1 MSAAGRRGVPPG
13 EGDEPQ
19 PGRPGSGD
27 RPSGWDPGPSPFVP
41 ILVALGLVALVG
53 ALFAPT
59 LAWLVRSWWV
69 HPYYAHGLLMPAV
82 AAWFAWRGRA
92 AWSGGQPSDAGFG
105 LIGAGIAVH
114 LAALRYEIYPL
125 SAAALLLVLAGIA
138 LLAGGGRALR
148 AAAFPLLLL
157 AIAIPLPATERIAPF
172 LAAAVARGAAGVVAA
187 SGVAVTQTGAQVT
200 VGDGALV
207 IGAPC
212 SGLRS
217 LLALS
222 TLAVVLAGLLEGPRR
237 YRVLLV
243 VLAVPLA
250 LAANGVRLAG
260 LLWVAGTLGVD
271 QGLAFFHGP
280 ASPILFVLAA
290 ASLLACGRWLGCDVR
305 RRATV

>member
-1 MSAAGRRGVPPG
+1 MVPVEMAPPEMADGPRRAWRRSGAGPSGTG
-13 EGDEPQ
+13 
-19 PGRPGSGD
+19 PGSS
-27 RPSGWDPGPSPFVP
+27 RFTQ
-41 ILVALGLVALVG
+41 LLLALGLVALVG

-82 AAWFAWRGRA
+82 AAWFLWRGRA
-92 AWSGGQPSDAGFG
+92 AWSGGQPSDVGFG

-114 LAALRYEIYPL
+114 LAALRYDVYPL

-138 LLAGGGRALR
+138 LLAGGRLALR
-148 AAAFPLLLL
+148 SAVFPLLLL

-172 LAAAVARGAAGVVAA
+172 LAAAVAGGAAEVVAA
-187 SGVAVTQTGAQVT
+187 SGVAVTQTGAQLT
-200 VGDGALV
+200 VGDGAFV
-207 IGAPC
+207 VGAPC

-237 YRVLLV
+237 YRALLV

-250 LAANGVRLAG
+250 LVANGVRLAG

-290 ASLLACGRWLGCDVR
+290 AGLLACGRWLGCDVP